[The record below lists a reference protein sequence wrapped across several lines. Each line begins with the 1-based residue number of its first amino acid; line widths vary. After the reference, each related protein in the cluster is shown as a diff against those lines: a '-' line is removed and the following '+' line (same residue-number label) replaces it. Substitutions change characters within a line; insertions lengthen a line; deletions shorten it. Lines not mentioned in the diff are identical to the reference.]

1 MSTILSEKVE
11 RIIAIAKKSG
21 IEVDTVTVKANE
33 SGLDFLAVFAS
44 TIAGDSWVLRSPR
57 RDDVVESARYE
68 KQVLDLVAKHL
79 HVEVPH
85 WQVHT
90 PEFIAY
96 PRLSGTPMA
105 TVNPETNN
113 YDWYL
118 NPEALSDLTLQSWAD
133 ALAELHAISHDD
145 ALASG
150 LRVKQPAEIRE
161 DLSEKMNKIKRVF
174 GVSQDLWER
183 WQKWLADDSFWPNH
197 TALVHGDLHPGHIL
211 VDEKGKVTGL
221 LDWTE
226 AEVADP
232 AIDFTAYCLLFGEAA
247 LVDFI
252 KRYEKAGGR
261 IWPRMHEHIIEL
273 TAAFP
278 INLALFALK
287 SGLEEFMTMA
297 QQALGTHES

>member
-21 IEVDTVTVKANE
+21 IEVDTGTVKANE

-44 TIAGDSWVLRSPR
+44 TMAGDFWVLRSPR
-57 RDDVVESARYE
+57 RDDVVASARYE
-68 KQVLDLVAKHL
+68 KKVLDLVAKHL
-79 HVEVPH
+79 HIEVPH

-90 PEFIAY
+90 SEFIAY

-105 TVNPETNN
+105 TVNPETNS

-118 NPEALSDLTLQSWAD
+118 NPEALPDLTLQSWAD
-133 ALAELHAISHDD
+133 ALAELHAIPHDA

-150 LRVKQPAEIRE
+150 VRVKQPAEIRE
-161 DLSEKMNKIKRVF
+161 DLSEKMNEIKRVF
-174 GVSQDLWER
+174 GVSQELWER
-183 WQKWLADDSFWPNH
+183 WQKWLADDSFWPSH

-247 LVDFI
+247 LIDFI
-252 KRYEKAGGR
+252 KRYEQAGGR

-287 SGLEEFMTMA
+287 SGLEEYMTMA
-297 QQALGTHES
+297 RQVLGTHET